1 MAALQTLLFL
11 SATIISPHLIAPGHR
26 DYNAAAPPAQS
37 SDVRIPVMIG
47 IDEADA
53 WTTASTSCRSET
65 VFLMDVFLMDRVFF
79 LATDAPPSPSRTSQ
93 AKHETN
99 AGGACA

>member
-1 MAALQTLLFL
+1 MGSIVYAALNFIIASADPLWPRTLG
-11 SATIISPHLIAPGHR
+11 IAPGHP

-47 IDEADA
+47 IDETDV

-79 LATDAPPSPSRTSQ
+79 VGD
-93 AKHETN
+93 
-99 AGGACA
+99 

>member
-1 MAALQTLLFL
+1 MEVKDMH
-11 SATIISPHLIAPGHR
+11 SAHL
-26 DYNAAAPPAQS
+26 
-37 SDVRIPVMIG
+37 PVMIG

-79 LATDAPPSPSRTSQ
+79 LATDAPPSLSRTSPV
-93 AKHETN
+93 AALARMPTERIMM
-99 AGGACA
+99 